1 MIKHCLI
8 IIIINFFQII
18 NAQQEQNFTIRP
30 VNTNVVLGET
40 AILKCAVTEIKVLVQ
55 TNFSAKTKT

>member
-8 IIIINFFQII
+8 IIIIYFFQII

-30 VNTNVVLGET
+30 ANTNVVLGGT
-40 AILKCAVTEIKVLVQ
+40 AILKCAVT
-55 TNFSAKTKT
+55 AKHGDV